1 MCFYACEDLLSPLY
15 VILGYTNKTEM
26 TRSELSELI
35 SHLHL
40 QFPSKYTALL
50 MLTEQEYICAHT
62 IFFFLAE
69 LHYNIFTFSWD
80 PGIEVPCCWGRIAA
94 LTDNA

>member
-1 MCFYACEDLLSPLY
+1 MCFYAYEDLLSPLY

-26 TRSELSELI
+26 TQSELSELT

-50 MLTEQEYICAHT
+50 MLTEQEYIRAHT
-62 IFFFLAE
+62 IFFF
-69 LHYNIFTFSWD
+69 FS
-80 PGIEVPCCWGRIAA
+80 
-94 LTDNA
+94 